1 MGFISERL
9 ERTRRSPPPPC
20 DACGCTKTRHL
31 VHCPLCGA
39 ELPGRERGLR
49 ARWVRAGVMEVAVFT
64 LVAAILVVSWLVV
77 WSHH

>member
-9 ERTRRSPPPPC
+9 GRTRPSPPVPC
-20 DACGCTKTRHL
+20 GACGCTKTGHL
-31 VHCPLCGA
+31 VRCPLCGA

-49 ARWVRAGVMEVAVFT
+49 ARWLHAGVMEVGVFT
-64 LVAAILVVSWLVV
+64 VVAVILVVSWLVV